1 MNKSFVKFDATTNE
15 LGMNDT
21 KGNDSE
27 KELLYQVFEK
37 IKREK
42 GATSNNN
49 AADMLE
55 ILLLEEYKF
64 QKSSRTLVRNYNQ
77 NVLGKDENCGPLT
90 LEVNNYFA
98 KILGFEDFSE
108 FVQSLKID
116 SPEVESSDKE
126 KIKVVTPKDNSSN
139 EEGKS
144 SILELVIKNAPY
156 VVIVF
161 LIGLVI
167 SNYFYTDTMVKSD
180 DSWMVWKTDHY
191 EEFNNEIKT
200 LNLNSI
206 KLVPYNKKAILEY
219 RKIELDCESSIKKV
233 WYYKVNKNELE
244 FFNFPGLHPINGKT
258 LKEMNND
265 MKKKYICDKEI
276 TNN

>member
-1 MNKSFVKFDATTNE
+1 MGT
-15 LGMNDT
+15 T
-21 KGNDSE
+21 KGNDYGRE
-27 KELLYQVFEK
+27 ILHQVFEK

-49 AADMLE
+49 AADTLE
-55 ILLLEEYKF
+55 IILFEEYKF
-64 QKSSRTLVRNYNQ
+64 QISAMTLYRYHKKY
-77 NVLGKDENCGPLT
+77 VLGKDVSCGAPTFEL
-90 LEVNNYFA
+90 NNYFA
-98 KILGFEDFSE
+98 KILGFEDFNK
-108 FVQSLKID
+108 FAQSLNNDIPELE
-116 SPEVESSDKE
+116 SPDKE
-126 KIKVVTPKDNSSN
+126 KRKVVTPKDNSSN

-144 SILELVIKNAPY
+144 SILELIKNNAPY

-167 SNYFYTDTMVKSD
+167 TNYFYTDTMVKSD

-191 EEFNNEIKT
+191 EEFNNDLKT

-206 KLVPYNKKAILEY
+206 KLIPYNKKAILEY
-219 RKIELDCESSIKKV
+219 RKIELNCESSVKKV

-265 MKKKYICDKEI
+265 MKKKYVCDKEV